1 MMSARQ
7 IYLGSRR
14 GPALP
19 YDAEVEYLESTG
31 TQYIDTGVIAAD
43 NVGVQMD
50 VVGGNTPSGPNFPT
64 TMLFGVFGSDN
75 RYGLGY
81 NSRFFAWWNT
91 ASPGES
97 FSGAYSGTFSL
108 NYNNSRTFAC
118 GTYYSGSLSGTYNAS
133 NTQIRLLN
141 ALRMDTGQN
150 AFADCASCR
159 FGAIRITQGMTLVR
173 DLIPVRKGDAGYL
186 YDRITGQLLG
196 NAGTGAFSFG
206 TDIAGGGYKCLGYS
220 PLRFSRFSR
229 LWKEAA

>member
-1 MMSARQ
+1 MLIAARE
-7 IYLGSRR
+7 SFAAATRKR
-14 GPALP
+14 LP
-19 YDAEVEYLESTG
+19 YDARVEYLQSSG

-50 VVGGNTPSGPNFPT
+50 VVGGIVHSGAPPT

-75 RYGLGY
+75 RYGFGY
-81 NSRFFAWWNT
+81 KAWFFAWWNT
-91 ASPGES
+91 AFLGGN
-97 FSGAYSGTFSL
+97 FSGAYSGMFSL

-159 FGAIRITQGMTLVR
+159 FGAVRITQGMTLVR
-173 DLIPVRKGDAGYL
+173 DLIPVRVGSVGYL
-186 YDRITGQLLG
+186 YDRISGTLLPSG
-196 NAGTGAFSFG
+196 GDPLVVGP
-206 TDIAGGGYKCLGYS
+206 DIN
-220 PLRFSRFSR
+220 
-229 LWKEAA
+229 